1 MKASFCVLRF
11 NSHDGLSHSAH
22 RSHVYECVSK
32 RVRVSVFDH
41 SRYLCRSSS
50 SVRSTTSG
58 GGTQPDCAETDVHWA
73 GALCFQEESD
83 WITPPRGNLET
94 TLKIT
99 LQQSQRDIEKLN
111 QQGFFWSKSTLTHM
125 KALRSLK
132 YELKVVNSWQQML
145 HLVQKINIL
154 LGIYALFAVQRCK
167 HSQIKKDL
175 LEYQN
180 EDMKSCFLRN
190 WT

>member
-132 YELKVVNSWQQML
+132 YELKS
-145 HLVQKINIL
+145 
-154 LGIYALFAVQRCK
+154 CK
-167 HSQIKKDL
+167 
-175 LEYQN
+175 
-180 EDMKSCFLRN
+180 FLATN
-190 WT
+190 VAFSAKNLYLTWYLCLICSSKM

>member
-1 MKASFCVLRF
+1 MKESFCVLRF

-22 RSHVYECVSK
+22 QSYIYERASQ
-32 RVRVSVFDH
+32 RVCVSVFDH

-58 GGTQPDCAETDVHWA
+58 GGTQPDCAEMDVHGA

-99 LQQSQRDIEKLN
+99 LQQSHKNIEILN
-111 QQGFFWSKSTLTHM
+111 KQVSAGLNPPFHT
-125 KALRSLK
+125 
-132 YELKVVNSWQQML
+132 
-145 HLVQKINIL
+145 
-154 LGIYALFAVQRCK
+154 
-167 HSQIKKDL
+167 
-175 LEYQN
+175 
-180 EDMKSCFLRN
+180 
-190 WT
+190 